1 MYCLSQDRKI
11 VHLQDTA
18 CIGCTFY
25 WILKTLLCPSDWI
38 QEVELQHFKGLSFET
53 ISSVG
58 ANAAIIH
65 YAAKEDSCAELQ
77 PDSMY
82 LCDSGGQVSTWMF
95 LSSNNSCHTFESP
108 VVPVPCG
115 IIIRYIWSWFFLLDL
130 TLSPILVGWSIWME
144 PQMSPGL
151 CILESQR
158 HMKSLVLHW

>member
-1 MYCLSQDRKI
+1 M
-11 VHLQDTA
+11 HLQHAA
-18 CIGCTFY
+18 CVGCTFC
-25 WILKTLLCPSDWI
+25 WILITSLCPNDWI

-82 LCDSGGQVSTWMF
+82 LCDSGGQVSTWISV
-95 LSSNNSCHTFESP
+95 SSNNSCHTFESP

-115 IIIRYIWSWFFLLDL
+115 SIIICIWSRFFHLDL
-130 TLSPILVGWSIWME
+130 TLSPILVGEVFGWNDRYHQDFAFWKAN
-144 PQMSPGL
+144 GTWKVL
-151 CILESQR
+151 CYIG
-158 HMKSLVLHW
+158 K